1 MAISIRIVGG
11 DPAPPRVFEGPIVR
25 NVREHDND
33 PGNPP
38 LVQRAHW
45 TPVYRPATVELG
57 TRLRGRPPKTQITK
71 TMVYCEPYIRWRGA
85 DGKGPGQPLVGSNE
99 GPDGLIAKGWVR
111 KQGEEGPPRELQR
124 EAGAP
129 APRGAL
135 MAANRFEF
143 RETTNVQVVWRL
155 SL

>member
-1 MAISIRIVGG
+1 MFASTTTT
-11 DPAPPRVFEGPIVR
+11 
-25 NVREHDND
+25 
-33 PGNPP
+33 PGNSP
-38 LVQRAHW
+38 LVQRASW
-45 TPVYRPATVELG
+45 TPVYLPATVELG

-71 TMVYCEPYIRWRGA
+71 AMVYCEPYMRWRGA
-85 DGKGPGQPLVGSNE
+85 DGKGPGQPLVGSYA
-99 GPDGLIAKGWVR
+99 GPDGMIAKGWVR
-111 KQGEEGPPRELQR
+111 KQGEEEPPRELQR
-124 EAGAP
+124 ETGAP